1 MAGLALART
10 GRCLALL
17 TLNVLLLVLTLSA
30 LSFTGLSIDVLRRA
44 ASPNAPIP
52 KWPLGLI
59 PPASWNPL
67 RTLVAIGLLIIAIA
81 IVRGALR
88 VAAALT
94 QGSLVNAVLTDL
106 RWRVYDKFQEMSF
119 TFFDRQETGSLI
131 NRATGDSSGVASFA
145 EAGMIQTTVLA
156 ITLVVYFTYMVRLH
170 AVLALLSLATTPLV
184 CISSIIYSRRV
195 RPGYEK
201 NRTLYDKLILS
212 LTENV
217 QGQQVIKG
225 FALEDQQIE
234 LFRAANDDYRLQ
246 QRWLIRRAAAY
257 GALANFLNLVN
268 MFMVLIVGGF
278 IVVRHHG
285 DPNAPFTVGGLVVF
299 ASLVREFSNQIA
311 NVANLANTLQVSLT
325 AAGRVHEVLRTP
337 VDIRDAPHA
346 LSVQA
351 VQGRIEFHDV
361 CFAYPGNQDVLHDL
375 NFTVEAGQCIA
386 ILGATGSG
394 KSTLLSLLGRFYDP
408 SAGRILLDGHD
419 LRDLKLQEL
428 RRRIGI
434 VFQESFLFSNT
445 VAANIAFGN
454 PQAGRDQIEKA
465 ARIAAAHD
473 FIMELPLG
481 YDTII
486 GEQGSN
492 LSGGQR
498 QRLAL
503 ARAILTD
510 PAILILDDA
519 TAAIDPETE
528 HEIMSAIEA
537 ASAGRTTFIVAHR
550 LSALRRADKVIVI
563 DKGRIAQAG
572 SHEELMGLHGHYANV
587 ARMQTADPESLW
599 IIQALRWEAGEVDTP
614 FVTTEELS

>member
-1 MAGLALART
+1 
-10 GRCLALL
+10 
-17 TLNVLLLVLTLSA
+17 
-30 LSFTGLSIDVLRRA
+30 
-44 ASPNAPIP
+44 
-52 KWPLGLI
+52 
-59 PPASWNPL
+59 
-67 RTLVAIGLLIIAIA
+67 
-81 IVRGALR
+81 
-88 VAAALT
+88 
-94 QGSLVNAVLTDL
+94 
-106 RWRVYDKFQEMSF
+106 
-119 TFFDRQETGSLI
+119 
-131 NRATGDSSGVASFA
+131 
-145 EAGMIQTTVLA
+145 
-156 ITLVVYFTYMVRLH
+156 
-170 AVLALLSLATTPLV
+170 
-184 CISSIIYSRRV
+184 
-195 RPGYEK
+195 
-201 NRTLYDKLILS
+201 
-212 LTENV
+212 
-217 QGQQVIKG
+217 
-225 FALEDQQIE
+225 
-234 LFRAANDDYRLQ
+234 
-246 QRWLIRRAAAY
+246 
-257 GALANFLNLVN
+257 
-268 MFMVLIVGGF
+268 
-278 IVVRHHG
+278 
-285 DPNAPFTVGGLVVF
+285 
-299 ASLVREFSNQIA
+299 
-311 NVANLANTLQVSLT
+311 
-325 AAGRVHEVLRTP
+325 
-337 VDIRDAPHA
+337 
-346 LSVQA
+346 
-351 VQGRIEFHDV
+351 
-361 CFAYPGNQDVLHDL
+361 
-375 NFTVEAGQCIA
+375 
-386 ILGATGSG
+386 
-394 KSTLLSLLGRFYDP
+394 
-408 SAGRILLDGHD
+408 
-419 LRDLKLQEL
+419 
-428 RRRIGI
+428 
-434 VFQESFLFSNT
+434 